1 MVLSN
6 RPAGHQALLDAASAQ
21 FAERGYAA
29 SSIRDIAAAA
39 GVSLSALYHYYPGKE
54 ALLAALLREG
64 MDNYLEMCR
73 EALAEA
79 GHDPARRLAAVVGAT
94 VRYRA
99 QRSTASLMTMNEARA
114 LRAQDREQFRGRERT
129 ATDQFRS
136 AIDDGIAAGV
146 FTTPYPDDARRMI
159 SAACNAVAE
168 WYRPDGPV
176 PLDALTERYV
186 TLAYTLLGYERR
198 TPPAKR
204 RTPVPAATAAA
215 VPPSGPPSPAQEL

>member
-1 MVLSN
+1 VVTSR

-39 GVSLSALYHYYPGKE
+39 GVSLSALYHYYPAKE
-54 ALLAALLREG
+54 ALHAALLREG
-64 MDNYLEMCR
+64 MDNYLAMCR

-99 QRSTASLMTMNEARA
+99 QRSTASLLAMNEARA
-114 LRAQDREQFRGRERT
+114 LRAQDREHFRGRERT

-159 SAACNAVAE
+159 IAACNAVAE

-176 PLDALTERYV
+176 PLDALIERYV

-198 TPPAKR
+198 TPSAKR
-204 RTPVPAATAAA
+204 RTTASAPPVAPVA
-215 VPPSGPPSPAQEL
+215 GPQPAQEL